1 LSFAKAK
8 KKIFYDEL
16 ANENNKHSSMMEN
29 QRALDCNHQQGKLGK
44 QLNTTVDNVELNEK
58 HNKAQNT

>member
-16 ANENNKHSSMMEN
+16 ANENNKHPSMMEIKEHWI
-29 QRALDCNHQQGKLGK
+29 A
-44 QLNTTVDNVELNEK
+44 TI
-58 HNKAQNT
+58 NKGN